1 MADNRLT
8 EEQLEALR
16 AANTKIAIVDWNGHQ
31 LVFRRPTRDECHA
44 YRVAQESPHEKADAN
59 ERLCQFTIVAFDTD
73 ANVTGAR
80 TAFLAFLVE
89 APMFGN
95 TARVKLAL
103 AALMGLVEEE
113 DLADMG
119 KGVSVRPA
127 PPTRTPEAS
136 PNGSPTAA
144 AAPS

>member
-1 MADNRLT
+1 MAERLT

-16 AANTKIAIVDWNGHQ
+16 ATHKKIAIVDWNGHQ

-44 YRVAQESPHEKADAN
+44 YRVAQETPHEKADAN
-59 ERLCQFTIVAFDTD
+59 ERLCQFTIVAFDAATD
-73 ANVTGAR
+73 VTGAR
-80 TAFLAFLVE
+80 TAFLAFLTE
-89 APMFGN
+89 SPMFGN

-127 PPTRTPEAS
+127 PPTRTPEVS
-136 PNGSPTAA
+136 PNGSAT
-144 AAPS
+144 APSTAS